1 MKKRITSL
9 LLALIFCLG
18 CFTACSSEEKPAEDT
33 TKAPDV
39 TKPTESVIY
48 VDASAADSGDGSENA
63 PFKTVAEA
71 QAKIR
76 EIKADGLLDG
86 GVTVLLAD
94 GNYQP
99 IAFTEEDSGSE
110 NSPIRYVSAE
120 PNGATITGGI
130 TLSAA
135 DFEAITDDEKAKI
148 IDDAAKEAVIKV
160 DLSKYGITQ
169 EDLGSSAYSNYSSA
183 ARRDSGAVNGFAEL
197 FINTDRMTLAR
208 YPNDGFSKTG
218 ETDGIVT
225 FAIKDDVKE
234 RAVNWD
240 IDTIIL
246 GGYLGQ
252 EWSYYTYSVA
262 NIDFENLTL
271 TVGEED
277 NYGIRKNHRYFIFNA
292 FSETDMPGEYYIDRE
307 NLILYVYPTE
317 DFDTA
322 SITLSVSDKDLI
334 KIENASCLSFEGL
347 NISASRT
354 NGFMINGNNINISN
368 CNIFGIRAHAIE
380 SHGTDI
386 KIDNN
391 EIYNI
396 GDYAILMYGGE
407 AETLTSS
414 NNLIH
419 NNNIYEWG
427 QLARTAS
434 RAARVYGCGTVISH
448 NEVHDA
454 PHQAIQYEGPNHII
468 EYNEVYNVCLETSDC
483 GAIYSYRSLKDYGS
497 IIRYNFIHD
506 IGVGNALALGIYMDD
521 AESGQ
526 TIIGNVIARVTG
538 HGINIGGGRDMVVEN
553 NLIIDWNYKSCSSL
567 LYDDR
572 GQGDMHEDK
581 EQAARM
587 GAGVISMQKQQAWLD
602 AFPGYADIIPF
613 TVDYDGDLDDPMLS
627 GSPGNSIVRN
637 NMSYKMKKTAY
648 AGEND
653 PNYTYHN
660 IIPDPDVYFKVCEN
674 NLSIK
679 GYEYNDMPGY
689 ADGDCTL
696 TEDSQAYQNGFEK
709 LPFDQMGR
717 ITEE

>member
-637 NMSYKMKKTAY
+637 NMSY
-648 AGEND
+648 N
-653 PNYTYHN
+653 
-660 IIPDPDVYFKVCEN
+660 
-674 NLSIK
+674 
-679 GYEYNDMPGY
+679 
-689 ADGDCTL
+689 
-696 TEDSQAYQNGFEK
+696 EK
-709 LPFDQMGR
+709 DRLRGRKRSELYLP
-717 ITEE
+717 